1 MSRRL
6 GLKSGKTNGTITA
19 PASLGAEG
27 ATNDND
33 AWCVHDS
40 HPAANERAAMATS
53 DDSDFVNVETASATT
68 AAASAAPDAV
78 GRIASQSLA
87 AHIEHENQHLDED
100 EGAKN
105 EDDTIETESAYA
117 SDPDS
122 DAEDDYKDDDTE
134 NPHNASL
141 FLLAEDESEVVTATA
156 VSMKRFGSTDLLSE
170 SESKNESE

>member
-27 ATNDND
+27 ATNDNN

-40 HPAANERAAMATS
+40 HLATNQKAAMARS

-78 GRIASQSLA
+78 GRIASKSLA